1 MTNLFSIF
9 DPATSTFL
17 SMNWVSFLLF
27 IFFFPY
33 KMWLVPS
40 RYSAS
45 MIYLIEYLFKQFS
58 PITKKM
64 QYILITS
71 VTYFIFIMFNN
82 VMGLFPYVFT
92 ASSHMVFTLSLAL
105 MSWLALM
112 LYGWLNNSSNLL
124 VHMIPQGTPY
134 VLMPF
139 MVIIETISNL
149 IRPGTLAVRLA
160 ANMIAGH
167 LLMVLLS
174 NALASSS
181 LYIFSFVFTAQM
193 ALTLLESAVSFIQA
207 YVFSVLITLYMDE
220 FAN

>member
-17 SMNWVSFLLF
+17 SMNWISFLMF
-27 IFFFPY
+27 ILFFPY
-33 KMWLVPS
+33 KLWLMPN
-40 RYSAS
+40 RYSAT
-45 MIYLIEYLFKQFS
+45 MTYLIEYLFKQFS

-64 QYILITS
+64 QFILIAS
-71 VTYFIFIMFNN
+71 ITYFLFIMFNN
-82 VMGLFPYVFT
+82 VMGLFPYIFT

-134 VLMPF
+134 ILMPF

-174 NALASSS
+174 GALANAPMS
-181 LYIFSFVFTAQM
+181 IFSLVFTAQM
-193 ALTLLESAVSFIQA
+193 ALTALESAVSFIQA

>member
-9 DPATSTFL
+9 DPATSSFL
-17 SMNWVSFLLF
+17 SLNWLSFF
-27 IFFFPY
+27 IFIYMFPY
-33 KMWLVPS
+33 KMWLTPS
-40 RYSAS
+40 RYISI
-45 MIYLIEYLFKQFS
+45 MTYLTDYLFSQFK

-64 QYILITS
+64 QFILIVS
-71 VTYFIFIMFNN
+71 ITYFIFIMFNN
-82 VMGLFPYVFT
+82 VMGLFPYIFT
-92 ASSHMVFTLSLAL
+92 ASSHMVFTLSLAF

-112 LYGWLNNSSNLL
+112 LYGWLNNYSNLL

-134 VLMPF
+134 ILMPF

-174 NALASSS
+174 NALANSSM
-181 LYIFSFVFTAQM
+181 YIFSLVFTAQM
-193 ALTLLESAVSFIQA
+193 ALTLLEAAVSFIQA
-207 YVFSVLITLYMDE
+207 YVFSVLVTLYMDE